1 MNKQKK
7 IVSMF
12 DEIAKTYD
20 ISNRVLSFGIDKSW
34 RRDACERTFQI
45 LNKQEI
51 ESIIDVAC
59 GTGDMCEYWDKIAKQ
74 KNLYIKEIIGAD
86 PSSGM
91 LEVAKKK
98 SLNATYV
105 IAEAKDLPF
114 KDNKADIL
122 SISYGLRNVVDR
134 KEALKEFYRVLKEG
148 GLLVILEF
156 TKLKN
161 ENFISKFR
169 DFYMKKIL
177 PIVGGVLSKN
187 FSAYKYLPN
196 SIDNFLTK
204 EGLIDELEK
213 IGFQIETTKG
223 YSMDISTLIIARK
236 KFK

>member
-74 KNLYIKEIIGAD
+74 KNLYIKEIIGSD